1 MTNVNN
7 TPITDVAA
15 SFASQLSSGQ
25 RKRIFLRDLLWTR
38 KSSGVGSLIVLLFV
52 LIAIAAPLLAPR
64 DPARQDLTSRYAPPS
79 TEFRLGT
86 DNFGRDMLSRVIW
99 GSRISLSIGVIAV
112 SISIVIGGG
121 LGIISGYFG
130 GRVDQFINTG
140 IEMLMA
146 FPSLLIALILIAVL
160 GPSMLNLMI
169 AIGLGS
175 VPLFAR
181 VLRAEAR
188 SLCEREYIIA
198 ARSIGTSHLRIIFRH
213 IMPNITASL
222 IILGTTRVATA
233 VLSEASLSFLGIG
246 IQPPTASW
254 GTMIADGRAYLE
266 RAPWIALIPGVITM
280 ITVMGFNLF
289 GDGLRDVL
297 DVRNRGNK

>member
-7 TPITDVAA
+7 TPITDDAA

-188 SLCEREYIIA
+188 SLREREYIIA

-213 IMPNITASL
+213 IMPNITATL